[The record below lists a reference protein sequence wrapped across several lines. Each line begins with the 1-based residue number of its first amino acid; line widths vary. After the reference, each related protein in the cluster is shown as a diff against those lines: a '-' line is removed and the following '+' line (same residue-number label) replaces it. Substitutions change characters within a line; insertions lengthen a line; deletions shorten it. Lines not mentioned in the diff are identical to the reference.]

1 MRNVIGNL
9 LRIGKMATLQVAPKV
24 NTIQRIKIPTT
35 VPRLRFIMV
44 VIAMP
49 IKTKTRN
56 MVVGVTLTTFNGLRQ
71 IPGAAPALIVRSRL
85 QDNRHKAL
93 PLHRRQV
100 IQTLPVL
107 MRPAVPSDQ

>member
-1 MRNVIGNL
+1 
-9 LRIGKMATLQVAPKV
+9 MATLQVAPKV
-24 NTIQRIKIPTT
+24 NTIQRIKVPTT
-35 VPRLRFIMV
+35 VPRIRLIMV
-44 VIAMP
+44 ATAMP
-49 IKTKTRN
+49 IKAKAKN
-56 MVVGVTLTTFNGLRQ
+56 MVIGVTLATSNGPRQ
-71 IPGAAPALIVRSRL
+71 IPGAAPALIVRTRV